1 MTDVRVSNPNGTSI
15 YDQLSLKPEKQ
26 VQQPQPTQEKPSSIQ
41 TKDANKVE
49 TPSGKKEAP
58 SVDLVEPKQ
67 PKGNTKSLPLIN
79 SDTGEVLKFKT
90 DAKGLPVLND
100 QGQLQPDEKG
110 KPVFVKVNEND
121 EPITDQDGE
130 LVFVE
135 SAGKVPANNVSLTDT
150 PPTQKQEETAPTE
163 QTQEVQTPPQ
173 AQKDSGK
180 VAPLV
185 NQETGEVLK
194 LKVDKNG
201 IPVLD
206 KGGQLQPDENGKPV
220 FVKLDENGEP
230 LLNDKGEPQFVSQ
243 DGQAMPEMPKQV
255 QDAMKALDTHSAKR
269 VLTGMSYA
277 KMATGMSSKI
287 ANTLITGVSV
297 GVPFTKAAVGFG
309 VKHAVAK
316 AVTAELTKISTKAAV
331 KAGTTTMVAATKA
344 ATPTAVTSTVKAL
357 TKAGRLGKGLEAI
370 AAPTIRKAI
379 TSPVVTSKVVA
390 ESAKAL
396 NPVIKGGTKV
406 MAKTVQKAVVGA
418 GEKALE
424 KGVTKGIEKG
434 VEIALKRGGT
444 EIVEKV
450 ATKTAQKTIEKAATT
465 AATKAATTGAA
476 KAGSKVASAVPIIG
490 AVAGAAI
497 VALDVKDAIEK
508 TRDKKTSK
516 LSAGLAWTTVALGT
530 VSTVATATGVGAP
543 IGWIATGLSIGTS
556 IASDYY
562 RYKK

>member
-15 YDQLSLKPEKQ
+15 YDQLSLKPEKPA
-26 VQQPQPTQEKPSSIQ
+26 QQPKPVQEKPASIEP
-41 TKDANKVE
+41 KDSNKTQ
-49 TPSGKKEAP
+49 TPSGKKDAP
-58 SVDLVEPKQ
+58 NVDLVEQKPA
-67 PKGNTKSLPLIN
+67 NNATKSLPLIN

-121 EPITDQDGE
+121 EPVTDQDGE
-130 LVFVE
+130 LIFVE
-135 SAGKVPANNVSLTDT
+135 SAGKVPASNVSLTDT
-150 PPTQKQEETAPTE
+150 APKQESAPTE
-163 QTQEVQTPPQ
+163 QTQEQNPT
-173 AQKDSGK
+173 QKDSGK
-180 VAPLV
+180 VAPLI

-194 LKVDKNG
+194 LKVDEKG

-206 KGGQLQPDENGKPV
+206 KNGQLQPDEKGKPV
-220 FVKLDENGEP
+220 FVKLDEKGEP
-230 LLNDKGEPQFVSQ
+230 LLNAKGEPQFVGA

-269 VLTGMSYA
+269 LLTGMSYA
-277 KMATGMSSKI
+277 KMATGMSTKI

-297 GVPFTKAAVGFG
+297 GIPFTKAAVGFG

-316 AVTAELTKISTKAAV
+316 AVTAELAKVSTQAIA

-344 ATPTAVTSTVKAL
+344 AAPTAVTSTVKAL
-357 TKAGRLGKGLEAI
+357 TTAGKLGKGLQAA
-370 AAPTIRKAI
+370 AAPTITKVI
-379 TSPVVTSKVVA
+379 TSPVVTTKAVT

-396 NPVIKGGTKV
+396 APVVSGGVKT
-406 MAKTVQKAVVGA
+406 MAKTAQKVAVGA

-434 VEIALKRGGT
+434 MEIALKRGGS
-444 EIVEKV
+444 EVVERV
-450 ATKTAQKTIEKAATT
+450 ATKATQKSLEKVATT
-465 AATKAATTGAA
+465 AATKAATTGSA
-476 KAGSKVASAVPIIG
+476 KAGGKLASAVPIIG

-497 VALDVKDAIEK
+497 VAWDTKDAIEK
-508 TRDKKTSK
+508 TRDKNTTK
-516 LSAGLAWTTVALGT
+516 LSAGLAWATVALGT

-543 IGWIATGLSIGTS
+543 VGWVATGLSIGTS